1 MLLQRLVAG
10 CASHDVQQHPRMIV
24 LTDAAAAADSDFSP
38 EITERKRRSNN
49 KTRSIN
55 EISFLPLSPMRT
67 SEPH

>member
-10 CASHDVQQHPRMIV
+10 CASHDGQQHPRMIV
-24 LTDAAAAADSDFSP
+24 LTDAAAADSDFTP

-55 EISFLPLSPMRT
+55 EISFPSF
-67 SEPH
+67 SNADQ